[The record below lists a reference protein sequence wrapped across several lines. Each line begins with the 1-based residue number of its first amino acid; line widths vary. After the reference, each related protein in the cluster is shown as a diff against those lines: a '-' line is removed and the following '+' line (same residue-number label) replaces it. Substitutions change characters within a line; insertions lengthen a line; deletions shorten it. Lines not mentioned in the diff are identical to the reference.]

1 MQAVWSSILVA
12 TGSFS
17 ALFRQVVFTEW
28 IFFGLMALAALLLR
42 RRPGYAPV
50 YRMWGFPVVPW
61 LFVLACALV
70 AIARIVAEPGASRL
84 GIALVLA
91 GYPVYRIWSRRAS

>member
-1 MQAVWSSILVA
+1 MAGLVILSTLGGLTAVVLAGPRAYYAMARDGVLFSWLGSLHPVYGTPHRAIVMQAVWSSILVA

-42 RRPGYAPV
+42 RQIGR
-50 YRMWGFPVVPW
+50 
-61 LFVLACALV
+61 
-70 AIARIVAEPGASRL
+70 SHD
-84 GIALVLA
+84 
-91 GYPVYRIWSRRAS
+91 